1 MPMLHRILHLS
12 PPMLE
17 NFAFASMED
26 ALDDLI
32 AAWEE
37 GDVDLTGIISFLK
50 EKGVH
55 VHGLESDDDVH
66 ENTKTYLLEGASLLA
81 RGLICD
87 NPVVQV
93 EMRNA
98 IAMGAGVLVLSV
110 ADPWFEALAAYCERQ
125 VMTADLP
132 LSHPDP
138 FVEAA
143 VRHWVCRA

>member
-1 MPMLHRILHLS
+1 
-12 PPMLE
+12 MLE

-32 AAWEE
+32 GAWEDGE
-37 GDVDLTGIISFLK
+37 LDLTGLIDFLK
-50 EKGVH
+50 EKGVR
-55 VHGLESDDDVH
+55 VHGLDSDADVTDD
-66 ENTKTYLLEGASLLA
+66 TKGYLLEGVALLA

-87 NPVVQV
+87 NPTVQV

-98 IAMGAGVLVLSV
+98 LAMGAGVLVLPIV
-110 ADPWFEALAAYCERQ
+110 DPWFEALAAYCERRSLE
-125 VMTADLP
+125 LP

-143 VRHWVCRA
+143 VRHWVRSA